1 MHCLYNLSK
10 LRCRARITM
19 LLFLE
24 VTLQFKWNP
33 EEGVKL
39 LNVGKRQKVLCL
51 FQVVWRQCGGS
62 KWNF

>member
-1 MHCLYNLSK
+1 
-10 LRCRARITM
+10 M